1 MTEKITRLLQNHQW
15 AELKQLL
22 NQELGFQELYE
33 LMETFP
39 PHQQI
44 VLFRLLN
51 KDTAL
56 EIFEVMEP
64 HQQHDLLDA
73 FNDEEVIEMISGIDP
88 SDQVRLLDELPA
100 KVAKELL
107 RSIPTPTWEKAA
119 ILMGFRP
126 GTVGRV
132 MSPHYLRLR
141 RDDAV
146 AQALE
151 RFRSLKPD
159 REVLLDI
166 WVTDRHR
173 VLEGMVTLRDLVVA
187 APASPIGEI
196 MDEDV
201 VYVTADTDQEEAVN
215 ILKKFDLVSLPVVD
229 SEHRLIGVLEYDRAL
244 DILQEEAEED
254 LLEKGGLLALQERE
268 ESLSQR
274 VIHGTLLQVMM
285 VRLPFLMITLVG
297 GLLAGMVISRFEQA
311 LESAVALAFFI
322 PIVMDMGGN
331 VGTQSITIFT
341 RSLVLGHIRPSYFLP
356 ELGKEALRG
365 MTIGGIVG
373 VIAGIIGYLWQGDA
387 SLGLV
392 VGLSLFSTVTLA
404 ASLGFLIPWLLF
416 KLNMDQAAG
425 AGPIITTIKDITGLL
440 IYFYLANL
448 FMDLIF

>member
-1 MTEKITRLLQNHQW
+1 MTEKITRLLQQHQW

-22 NQELGFQELYE
+22 NQELGFQELFE
-33 LMETFP
+33 AMETFP

-56 EIFEVMEP
+56 EMFEVMEP

-73 FNDEEVIEMISGIDP
+73 FNDEEVIEMFSGIDP

-107 RSIPTPTWEKAA
+107 RSIPPQTWDKAA

-141 RDDAV
+141 RDGTA
-146 AQALE
+146 AHALE
-151 RFRSLKPD
+151 HFRNLKPD

-187 APASPIGEI
+187 DPAAPIGEV

-201 VYVTADTDQEEAVN
+201 VYVTADTDQEDAVN

-254 LLEKGGLLALQERE
+254 ILEKGGLLALQERE

-274 VIHGTLLQVMM
+274 VIHGSLLQVMM

-297 GLLAGMVISRFEQA
+297 GLLAGMVISRFEQV
-311 LESAVALAFFI
+311 LEAAVALAFFI

-341 RSLVLGHIRPSYFLP
+341 RSLVLGHIRPSRFLP

-365 MTIGGIVG
+365 MTIGGVVG
-373 VIAGIIGYLWQGDA
+373 VLTGIIGYLWQGDA